1 MENTNN
7 IYIVK
12 PIGFHEMEEIIAI
25 FDSREKAENFIDR
38 FKTRPI
44 DLEIVEAP
52 LNPEYIA
59 NKQADPYTV
68 TLRENTN
75 DPINLGINDLIE
87 MAEAAAREEYDIFFY
102 DGAERSQGVFN
113 IMLFS
118 GTEQEALSRAIE
130 KRDETVASGEWDK
143 EYQHSIE
150 IKSTMQHPDHDK

>member
-1 MENTNN
+1 MKSINK

-12 PIGFHEMEEIIAI
+12 PIGFHEMEEFVAI
-25 FDSREKAENFIDR
+25 FDSRDKAENFIDR
-38 FKTRPI
+38 FKTRPT

-52 LNPEYIA
+52 LNPEYIV
-59 NKQADPYTV
+59 NKQSDPYTV

-75 DPINLGINDLIE
+75 DPINLGFNDLIE

-102 DGAERSQGVFN
+102 DGAERSQGIFN
-113 IMLFS
+113 IMLFA

-143 EYQHSIE
+143 EYQHRIQ
-150 IKSTMQHPDHDK
+150 IKSTMENQDHDK